1 MGCFNNS
8 TVTHIYTQ
16 HFVTNTSG
24 KKVKIKTFKMCET
37 LLVWRILLHG
47 AREVIFLGPKET
59 LLVWRILLHGARE
72 VIFLGPKET
81 LLVWRILLHGARE
94 VIFLGPKETLLVWRI
109 LLHGEQGSYI
119 PWS

>member
-1 MGCFNNS
+1 M
-8 TVTHIYTQ
+8 
-16 HFVTNTSG
+16 
-24 KKVKIKTFKMCET
+24 
-37 LLVWRILLHG
+37 G

-81 LLVWRILLHGARE
+81 LLVWRILLHG
-94 VIFLGPKETLLVWRI
+94 G
-109 LLHGEQGSYI
+109 QGSYI